1 MNSQVNYLRFCS
13 ESVYFM
19 FFQKI
24 IKKYSKGLSLLVK
37 VNKSVI
43 GGGYNFSFKII
54 PFLIR
59 MWLSHFIKTVIIMR
73 ATKSRDKLNREKLT
87 DVLYCQ
93 LTKVVMPTFVLYMSV
108 IYIQA
113 SSLCHP

>member
-1 MNSQVNYLRFCS
+1 M
-13 ESVYFM
+13 YFM

-43 GGGYNFSFKII
+43 GGGYNFSIKII
-54 PFLIR
+54 PFLLR

-93 LTKVVMPTFVLYMSV
+93 LTKVVMPTLVLYMSV

-113 SSLCHP
+113 SSLCLS